1 MICRMSGGLL
11 TSHQSKNRNM
21 VKYGLIGDPIKG
33 SGSPALF
40 EAAYKGVKDG
50 EYSYDLIEGS
60 DFEASFQRFIDEYA
74 AVNVT
79 APFKERAYSKVLE
92 MVRKGEGAVS
102 GPAARIGATNLLVK
116 GSNGIEAYN
125 SDFTG
130 IVTAVVEAYFPGIV
144 EEFIGNFGDKFFV
157 KMHQF
162 FLMTLS
168 RTFNRQPQ
176 ALVVGCGGAGRAAA
190 VAAAELGFAT
200 ILMNR
205 TPEKAQAIAET
216 MPEYGFLPDPISDF
230 KEAVKECDLVIY
242 TLPMAL
248 PEIAEFTAD
257 DFAGEDSG
265 QKKVILEANYKTPSF
280 DDEARMKLTSA
291 DCTYISGR
299 RWLLYQ
305 ALTGYSIMTGLQ
317 PDLKAM
323 SEVVF

>member
-1 MICRMSGGLL
+1 MA
-11 TSHQSKNRNM
+11 KF
-21 VKYGLIGDPIKG
+21 GLIGDPIKG

-40 EAAYKGVKDG
+40 QAAYKTAPG
-50 EYSYDLIEGS
+50 EGYSYDLIEGG
-60 DFEASFQRFIDEYA
+60 DFEASYARFLNEYA

-79 APFKERAYSKVLE
+79 APFKELAYSKILE
-92 MVRKGEGAVS
+92 LARKGEGAVS
-102 GPAARIGATNLLVK
+102 GPASRIGATNLLVK
-116 GSNGIEAYN
+116 TAKGIEAHN

-144 EEFIGNFGDKFFV
+144 EEFIGNFGDRFFV

-168 RTFNRQPQ
+168 RTFSRQPQ

-200 ILMNR
+200 MLMNR
-205 TPEKAQAIAET
+205 TPEKAQAIAEAL
-216 MPEYGFLPDPISDF
+216 PEYGFLPDPISDF
-230 KEAVKECDLVIY
+230 KEAFKECDLVIY

-248 PEIAEFTAD
+248 PEIAELSAD
-257 DFAGEDSG
+257 DFAFSLTEEGVGAG
-265 QKKVILEANYKTPSF
+265 QPKVVLEANYKNPSF
-280 DDEARMKLTSA
+280 DETARQKMAAA
-291 DCTYISGR
+291 DAVYIPGT

-305 ALTGYSIMTGLQ
+305 ALTGYPLMTGVQ

-323 SEVVF
+323 AEKMK

>member
-1 MICRMSGGLL
+1 MNMPLS
-11 TSHQSKNRNM
+11 TSPLRLRN
-21 VKYGLIGDPIKG
+21 GHIQRSWRWCARARGRFQDRR
-33 SGSPALF
+33 PA
-40 EAAYKGVKDG
+40 
-50 EYSYDLIEGS
+50 S
-60 DFEASFQRFIDEYA
+60 
-74 AVNVT
+74 
-79 APFKERAYSKVLE
+79 
-92 MVRKGEGAVS
+92 VR
-102 GPAARIGATNLLVK
+102 RTLLVK

-248 PEIAEFTAD
+248 PEIAEFAAD

-265 QKKVILEANYKTPSF
+265 QKKGDPGGEL
-280 DDEARMKLTSA
+280 
-291 DCTYISGR
+291 
-299 RWLLYQ
+299 
-305 ALTGYSIMTGLQ
+305 
-317 PDLKAM
+317 
-323 SEVVF
+323 

>member
-1 MICRMSGGLL
+1 MA
-11 TSHQSKNRNM
+11 
-21 VKYGLIGDPIKG
+21 KYGLIGDPIKG
-33 SGSPALF
+33 SCSPMLF
-40 EAAYKGVKDG
+40 GAAYGGMKDG
-50 EYSYDLIEGS
+50 EYSYDLIEGG
-60 DFEASFQRFIDEYA
+60 DFETSFEKFMNEYA

-79 APFKERAYSKVLE
+79 SPFKELAFSKVLE
-92 MVRKGEGAVS
+92 LAGKGQGTVS
-102 GPAARIGATNLLVK
+102 GPAGRIGATNLLVK
-116 GSNGIEAYN
+116 GSKGIEAYN

-144 EEFIGNFGDKFFV
+144 EEFIGNFGDRFFI

-168 RTFNRQPQ
+168 RTFSRQPQ

-205 TPEKAQAIAET
+205 TPEKAQAIAES
-216 MPEYGFLPDPISDF
+216 MPEYGFLSDPISDF

-248 PEIAEFTAD
+248 PEIADFTAD
-257 DFAGEDSG
+257 DFAGEESG
-265 QKKVILEANYKTPSF
+265 QHKVILEANYKSPSF
-280 DDEARMKLTSA
+280 DDEARMKMAAA

-299 RWLLYQ
+299 KWLLYQ
-305 ALTGYSIMTGLQ
+305 ALTGYSVMTGVQ
-317 PDLKAM
+317 PDFKAM
-323 SEVVF
+323 RESSE